1 MKGKEQLLQMITA
14 SDPSI
19 WEKHDERFRALL
31 YEEIELLFKEPQRIA
46 KAFEEEESEAT
57 TT

>member
-1 MKGKEQLLQMITA
+1 MITA

-31 YEEIELLFKEPQRIA
+31 SEEIELLFKEPQRIA
-46 KAFEEEESEAT
+46 KAFEEEEAEAT